1 MNIKTQDKLFHI
13 AQVVFGA
20 AMYGLSMFLAFAFCR
35 IGELCYRTGGIY
47 MVGAAL
53 FIVAYFLPVLFAGFF
68 ERKYLV
74 GNDGPR
80 AWMFVVCAVAVFL
93 FGLYAALIN
102 NGLIQGRDITAE
114 LFLWLVML
122 AVPIVYAVRSFRCKP

>member
-1 MNIKTQDKLFHI
+1 MDIKTQDKLYLV
-13 AQVVFGA
+13 AQVGIGVVL
-20 AMYGLSMFLAFAFCR
+20 YGLCAFLAFAFCR
-35 IGELCYRTGGIY
+35 VGELCFRTGGIY

-53 FIVAYFLPVLFAGFF
+53 FVVAYFLPVLFAGFF

-74 GNDGPR
+74 GKDSPR

-93 FGLYAALIN
+93 FGLYAALIDD
-102 NGLIQGRDITAE
+102 GLIQGRDITAE

-122 AVPIVYAVRSFRCKP
+122 AVPIVYAVRSFRRKP